1 MATLNQTFQTDLNN
15 LTHCCPQQPKQQM
28 PRLPLEEGLQWGSDP
43 SFCYHGFSCPIG
55 TWTEDRLVQNLMRN
69 MASICTSVNIGFD
82 IPETTD
88 SEFTKPCLDPMQ
100 LNGFTL
106 PMFQPSLVPVPR
118 DERLSETPSS
128 PLSSS
133 SSSQGQRSSSA
144 SSFPSDIGECTRRA
158 SCARAANKVGV
169 RKRKCVQKAGQKLC
183 HCRSEKR
190 RREIIGERYKE
201 LCSIVPGLQEHSY
214 TRKYVLEEAALW
226 IQSLLKGND
235 ELRKQLADLEG
246 QGPQQVD
253 NVWSCDLEM
262 LPSHLH

>member
-1 MATLNQTFQTDLNN
+1 METLNQMHQMHQMHPNT
-15 LTHCCPQQPKQQM
+15 LTHCCPQQSNQQI
-28 PRLPLEEGLQWGSDP
+28 PRDRLPLDEGLQWGSDP

-69 MASICTSVNIGFD
+69 MASICTSVNIDFD
-82 IPETTD
+82 MSETTT
-88 SEFTKPCLDPMQ
+88 SPFTKSYLDTMQ
-100 LNGFTL
+100 LDAFTL

-133 SSSQGQRSSSA
+133 SSSQGQRSSSI
-144 SSFPSDIGECTRRA
+144 SSIPSSIGECTRRA
-158 SCARAANKVGV
+158 SCARAANKGGE

-201 LCSIVPGLQEHSY
+201 LCSIVPGLQDHSY

-226 IQSLLKGND
+226 IKSLLKGND
-235 ELRKQLADLEG
+235 ELKNQLAELER
-246 QGPQQVD
+246 QEEVD
-253 NVWSCDLEM
+253 KVIWSCDFDAVA
-262 LPSHLH
+262 